1 MHKLLVISFI
11 LLEILSNLM
20 LSVLNRLRG
29 GRGGGGGGG
38 CFILRLKSV
47 KRCNSYLLTLNR
59 EGGGVSLNGQSLL
72 SMTMTVTM
80 KNIFSAKIMCNVII
94 HNL

>member
-29 GRGGGGGGG
+29 GEG

-59 EGGGVSLNGQSLL
+59 EGGGVSLNGKSLL

-80 KNIFSAKIMCNVII
+80 KNIFSAKIMYNVII